1 MNEPILQ
8 LRGLCKS
15 FGDTEIIRGVDLDVA
30 GGERRALIGPNG
42 AGKSTLFHL
51 ISGNLGATA
60 GTVAFRGRD
69 ITGWA
74 PQRVNRLGLAR
85 SFQITNIFPKLT
97 VFENVRLAVMRQHP
111 QPTAFWRRVDRLP
124 AVREATDRLLEQVR
138 LHTRAETL
146 AGGLSYSEQ
155 RSLEIAMTVASD
167 PQLILL
173 DEPMAGMSSEE
184 TDYTLHLIREVT
196 AGRAL
201 LIVEHDMDVVF
212 QLADRISVLVYG
224 QVIAT
229 GTPGEIRQ
237 HRGVREAYLGEEV
250 AA

>member
-1 MNEPILQ
+1 MSEPILQ
-8 LRGLCKS
+8 LRGLRKS

-60 GTVAFRGRD
+60 GTVAFQGRD

-111 QPTAFWRRVDRLP
+111 HPTAFWRRVDRLP
-124 AVREATDRLLEQVR
+124 AVREATERLLEQVR
-138 LHTRAETL
+138 LHTRAGTIC
-146 AGGLSYSEQ
+146 
-155 RSLEIAMTVASD
+155 RSLLGNPRVILIDEPTEGLAPMIVAQVGECIRDMRTQGVSVVLVEQKLAIALKVSDRVCVMGHGRIVFEGTPAQLQSD
-167 PQLILL
+167 PGLL
-173 DEPMAGMSSEE
+173 A
-184 TDYTLHLIREVT
+184 
-196 AGRAL
+196 
-201 LIVEHDMDVVF
+201 
-212 QLADRISVLVYG
+212 QWLAV
-224 QVIAT
+224 
-229 GTPGEIRQ
+229 
-237 HRGVREAYLGEEV
+237 
-250 AA
+250 